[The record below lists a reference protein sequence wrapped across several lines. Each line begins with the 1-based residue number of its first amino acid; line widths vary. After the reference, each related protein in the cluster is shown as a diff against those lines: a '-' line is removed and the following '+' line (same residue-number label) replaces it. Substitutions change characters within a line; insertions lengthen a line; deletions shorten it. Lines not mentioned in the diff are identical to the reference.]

1 MKAQGFELGQEL
13 QREPLE
19 RHFRRTRKNVQQL
32 LRFETCLRCL
42 GLEEVI
48 AVSSH
53 LGLLWTSLPVRPC
66 SERASA
72 TPSSFPGIFLIPG
85 LGRADPHTLTRLCA
99 VSVKLDPP
107 SGLQSNVSSEH
118 CVLTWSIS
126 PALEPLATFLSY
138 ELAFKRQEEAWEVK
152 LGHSPWG
159 PSLLE
164 AAGDAALPTQGA
176 LTLELRGRQGSE
188 PRLCECRV
196 CVCACVHRACLCG

>member
-1 MKAQGFELGQEL
+1 MGGGPTGCLGARVRRRMEAQGFESGQEL
-13 QREPLE
+13 QRGPLE

-32 LRFETCLRCL
+32 LRFETRLHCL

-66 SERASA
+66 SERASV
-72 TPSSFPGIFLIPG
+72 TPSSFPGIFLIPS
-85 LGRADPHTLTRLCA
+85 LGRADPHTLTWLCP

-107 SGLQSNVSSEH
+107 SDLQSNVSSEH

-126 PALEPLATFLSY
+126 PALEPLATLLSY

-152 LGHSPWG
+152 LGRPPWG

-176 LTLELRGRQGSE
+176 LTLELQGRQ
-188 PRLCECRV
+188 
-196 CVCACVHRACLCG
+196 